1 MPPLANLFAW
11 WDANPDFV
19 NVNDLGLVSQ
29 WNDRSGNAR
38 HMKQPT
44 GSKKPQWKANLSGS
58 PTRAGIKGDGLDDHL
73 ESIFNLDPPC
83 SFYAVG
89 RSLETSG
96 ARGMISDKSSAR
108 EIVTDSGTSSNLK
121 LLGTNSVIAPTLNS
135 WFIMGWAT
143 APGFTRSKLDSE
155 AVGDVASGSS
165 APLGGLMLFT
175 RGTAPT
181 YAFYGDI
188 LEVLLYNVQHTAE
201 EMAAVHSALN
211 ARNGVY

>member
-1 MPPLANLFAW
+1 MKSFSINLENTTVMFPELA
-11 WDANPDFV
+11 
-19 NVNDLGLVSQ
+19 
-29 WNDRSGNAR
+29 
-38 HMKQPT
+38 
-44 GSKKPQWKANLSGS
+44 
-58 PTRAGIKGDGLDDHL
+58 
-73 ESIFNLDPPC
+73 
-83 SFYAVG
+83 
-89 RSLETSG
+89 
-96 ARGMISDKSSAR
+96 
-108 EIVTDSGTSSNLK
+108 EIADELHADE
-121 LLGTNSVIAPTLNS
+121 VI
-135 WFIMGWAT
+135 
-143 APGFTRSKLDSE
+143 LDSE